1 MNKTL
6 SKMINIK
13 KYESNNDKIDT
24 FFSSKLIHF
33 DDEKAGL
40 LNLVKIENPR
50 SLPKSSPRS
59 LPRSLPKSSP
69 RSLPK
74 SSPRSLPKSSP
85 RYYLKQFSNI

>member
-33 DDEKAGL
+33 DDEKVGL
-40 LNLVKIENPR
+40 LNLVKIENPKSSPK
-50 SLPKSSPRS
+50 SLPKSLPRS
-59 LPRSLPKSSP
+59 LPRSLPKS
-69 RSLPK
+69 L
-74 SSPRSLPKSSP
+74 P